1 MFEQAKKII
10 EESNTIYIVAHVN
23 PDGDAIGSTFAIYFA
38 LKKMGKDAHVVMP
51 DHSTVF
57 NFLPRI
63 DEHVKTIDVDSYDLL
78 IALDSSD
85 NTRLAIPKEDYD
97 KAKKIIMLDHHQVT
111 NPYGDF
117 IHIDD
122 TRSSASEIAYIFLKY
137 ITDNNIDKDMATM
150 LYTGIMTDTG
160 CFNYNNTSA
169 RTMRV
174 VAELLDIGAE
184 NFLVNKKINDTMQ
197 ESKLRLVAK
206 TVDNLESF
214 YDNKLKYS
222 YVSYEEIHALGISDE
237 DAEGMTNYLRSI
249 AGTEF
254 AVYVRGKSDGSI
266 KVSMRSGGRID
277 VSKVAIEFGGGGH
290 PRAAGYTMQDPY
302 EIGKEKLIKAIGEMI

>member
-10 EESNTIYIVAHVN
+10 DESNTIYIVAHIN

-38 LKKMGKDAHVVMP
+38 LKKMGKNVKVVMP

-57 NFLPRI
+57 DFLPRI
-63 DEHVKTIDVDSYDLL
+63 NEHVKCIEDDSYDLL

-85 NTRLAIPKEDYD
+85 NTRLAISQDEYKRAT
-97 KAKKIIMLDHHQVT
+97 KVIMLDHHQIT

-122 TRSSASEIAYIFLKY
+122 TRSSASEIAFIFLKY
-137 ITDNNIDKDMATM
+137 LIGDNIDRDMATM

-160 CFNYNNTSA
+160 CFNYANTSS
-169 RTMRV
+169 RTLRV
-174 VAELLDIGAE
+174 VAELIDYGAE
-184 NFLVNKKINDTMQ
+184 HILVNKKINDTIK

-206 TVDNLESF
+206 TIDNMETF
-214 YDNKLKYS
+214 YGGKLRYS
-222 YVSYEEIHALGISDE
+222 YAEIKKLGIVDE

-249 AGTEF
+249 EGTEF

-266 KVSMRSGGRID
+266 KVSMRSGGKLD

-290 PRAAGYTMQDPY
+290 PRAAGYTMKDSY
-302 EIGKEKLIKAIGEMI
+302 EIGKEKLIKAVGEMI

>member
-57 NFLPRI
+57 DFLPRI
-63 DEHVKTIDVDSYDLL
+63 DEHVKTIDVESYDLL

-85 NTRLAIPKEDYD
+85 NTRLAIPREDYD
-97 KAKKIIMLDHHQVT
+97 KAKKI
-111 NPYGDF
+111 
-117 IHIDD
+117 
-122 TRSSASEIAYIFLKY
+122 
-137 ITDNNIDKDMATM
+137 IDKDMATM

-184 NFLVNKKINDTMQ
+184 NFLVNKKINDTIQ

-206 TVDNLESF
+206 TVDNIESF

-222 YVSYEEIHALGISDE
+222 YVSYDEIHALGILDE

>member
-10 EESNTIYIVAHVN
+10 EESNTIYLVGHVN
-23 PDGDAIGSTFAIYFA
+23 PDGDAIGSTYAIYFA

-63 DEHVKTIDVDSYDLL
+63 DEHVKSIDVRSYDLL

-122 TRSSASEIAYIFLKY
+122 SRSSASEIAYIFLQY

-150 LYTGIMTDTG
+150 LYAGIMTDTG
-160 CFNYNNTSA
+160 CFNYANTSS
-169 RTMRV
+169 RTLRV
-174 VAELLDIGAE
+174 VAELIDIGAE
-184 NFLVNKKINDTMQ
+184 HLMVNKMLNDTIK
-197 ESKLRLVAK
+197 EAKLRLVAK
-206 TVDNLESF
+206 TIDNIESF

-222 YVSYEEIHALGISDE
+222 YVPFEDIAALGIGDE

-249 AGTEF
+249 EGTEF

-266 KVSMRSGGRID
+266 KVSMRSGGRVD

>member
-63 DEHVKTIDVDSYDLL
+63 DEHVKSIDVKSYNLL

-184 NFLVNKKINDTMQ
+184 NFLVNKKINDTIQ

-206 TVDNLESF
+206 TVDNIESF

-237 DAEGMTNYLRSI
+237 DA
-249 AGTEF
+249 
-254 AVYVRGKSDGSI
+254 
-266 KVSMRSGGRID
+266 
-277 VSKVAIEFGGGGH
+277 
-290 PRAAGYTMQDPY
+290 
-302 EIGKEKLIKAIGEMI
+302 

>member
-63 DEHVKTIDVDSYDLL
+63 DEHVKSIDVRSYDLL

-184 NFLVNKKINDTMQ
+184 NFLVNKKINDTIQ

-206 TVDNLESF
+206 TVDNIESF

-249 AGTEF
+249 EGTEF

>member
-10 EESNTIYIVAHVN
+10 EESNTIYLVGHVN
-23 PDGDAIGSTFAIYFA
+23 PDGDAIGSTYAIYFA

-51 DHSTVF
+51 DHSTAF
-57 NFLPRI
+57 DFLPRI
-63 DEHVKTIDVDSYDLL
+63 DEHVKSIDVDHYDLL
-78 IALDSSD
+78 IALDASD
-85 NTRLAIPKEDYD
+85 NTRLVISKEEYD
-97 KAKKIIMLDHHQVT
+97 KAGKIIMLDHHQVT

-122 TRSSASEIAYIFLKY
+122 SRSSASEIAYIFLQY

-150 LYTGIMTDTG
+150 LYAGIMTDTG
-160 CFNYNNTSA
+160 CFNYANTSS
-169 RTMRV
+169 RTLRV
-174 VAELLDIGAE
+174 VAELIDIGAE
-184 NFLVNKKINDTMQ
+184 HLMVNKMLNDTIK
-197 ESKLRLVAK
+197 EAKLRLVAK
-206 TVDNLESF
+206 TIDNIESF

-222 YVSYEEIHALGISDE
+222 YVPFEDIAALGIGDE

-249 AGTEF
+249 EGTEF

-266 KVSMRSGGRID
+266 KVSMRSGGRVD